1 MHHRENSGQ
10 TALGTAWEVELVC
23 WQNTLHK
30 CMFMFYSCENTRL
43 ASSLHNYKSP
53 KYLLKKVYYGSQI
66 IRILEFSRKVST
78 YTVGQTYLG
87 KSVFSPIRFHYS
99 FLISQKSSCFAA
111 AWDLA
116 GSQCPPNIS
125 LPVGLKEVQ
134 TQLVSFCVTR
144 IFRTPST
151 LKPQDEVFVRYW
163 QNLVGEHFW
172 NC

>member
-10 TALGTAWEVELVC
+10 TALGSAWEVELEC

-43 ASSLHNYKSP
+43 ASSLHNNKSP

-87 KSVFSPIRFHYS
+87 KSVF
-99 FLISQKSSCFAA
+99 
-111 AWDLA
+111 
-116 GSQCPPNIS
+116 
-125 LPVGLKEVQ
+125 
-134 TQLVSFCVTR
+134 
-144 IFRTPST
+144 
-151 LKPQDEVFVRYW
+151 
-163 QNLVGEHFW
+163 
-172 NC
+172 